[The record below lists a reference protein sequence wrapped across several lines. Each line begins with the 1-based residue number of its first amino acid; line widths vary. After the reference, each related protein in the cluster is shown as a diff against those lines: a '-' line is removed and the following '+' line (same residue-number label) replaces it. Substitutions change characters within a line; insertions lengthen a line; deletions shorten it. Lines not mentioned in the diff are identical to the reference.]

1 MNVVSFGFY
10 GRVSDGCCQ
19 CKEKMRPVKKA
30 LKQLGSPELSG
41 QSHEDHLEHT
51 RRCLLKIGD
60 HINELLAAVDRAAE
74 VRDWR
79 KLVSLQRYL
88 TLSWYSHHRLNTK

>member
-1 MNVVSFGFY
+1 MLPLHQTAN
-10 GRVSDGCCQ
+10 RVCVWLIQ

-60 HINELLAAVDRAAE
+60 HINELLAAVSNASD

-79 KLVSLQRYL
+79 K
-88 TLSWYSHHRLNTK
+88 